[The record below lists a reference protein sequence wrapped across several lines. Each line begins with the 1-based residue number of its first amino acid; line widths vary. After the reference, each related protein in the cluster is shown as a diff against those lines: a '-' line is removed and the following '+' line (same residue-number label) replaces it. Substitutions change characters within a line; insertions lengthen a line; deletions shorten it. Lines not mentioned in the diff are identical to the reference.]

1 MNTEQ
6 SACASSGQAEA
17 WEQLNW
23 TQCERHV
30 RRLQARIVKATR
42 EGRRGK
48 VKALQRLL
56 THSFHGRALA
66 VKRVTENQ
74 GKRTSGVDGKV
85 WGTPATRYKA
95 IGTLRR
101 RGYQPLPL
109 RRVNIPKA
117 NGKTRPLGI
126 PTMKDRAM
134 QALYLL
140 ALEPIAET
148 VGDLNSYGFRP
159 KRSTAD
165 AIEMC
170 RLALCRKTSAAWVLE
185 GDIRGCFDN
194 ISHEWML
201 RHIPTDKVILQK
213 WLKAGFVENRILFP
227 TEAGTPQG
235 GIISPVLANLT
246 LDGLE
251 QLLNEHFRVKIL
263 NGQRH
268 HPKVNLVRYADDFI
282 ITGAT
287 KELLENEVKPLV
299 EQFLRDRGLQLSP
312 EKTCVTHIEQGF
324 DFLGMHVRK
333 YDGKLLIKPSKKNMH
348 AFLEK
353 VRATIRRNKAVEQK
367 YLIKMLNPVIR
378 GWTNYHRHIT
388 AAQAFRKAEMVI
400 WQRLWYWAKR
410 RHPEKSV
417 VWIAKRYWHR
427 LGRTRRTFAADSG
440 ERTPDG
446 KPRLF
451 QLVDST
457 ETRIRRHVKVKS
469 EANPFDPRWREYFE
483 DRAFFKRMGIHRH
496 EAGIKPS

>member
-6 SACASSGQAEA
+6 SACASSGEA
-17 WEQLNW
+17 NPWEQLNW
-23 TQCERHV
+23 SQCERNI

-42 EGRRGK
+42 EGRWGK
-48 VKALQRLL
+48 VRALQRLL
-56 THSFHGRALA
+56 THSFYGRALA
-66 VKRVTENQ
+66 VKRVTDNQ

-85 WGTPATRYKA
+85 WKTPASRYKA

-109 RRVNIPKA
+109 RRVHIPKA

-126 PTMKDRAM
+126 PTMKDRAV

-148 VGDLNSYGFRP
+148 TGDPNSYGFRA

-165 AIEMC
+165 AIEKCHM
-170 RLALCRKTSAAWVLE
+170 ALSLRASARWVLE

-201 RHIPTDKVILQK
+201 RHIPLDKVMLRK
-213 WLKAGFVENRILFP
+213 WLKAGVMENRILFP

-246 LDGLE
+246 LDRLE
-251 QLLNEHFRVKIL
+251 QLLKENFRVKKL
-263 NGQRH
+263 NGRNH
-268 HPKVNLVRYADDFI
+268 NPKVNLVRYADDFI

-287 KELLENEVKPLV
+287 RELLENEVKPLV

-312 EKTCVTHIEQGF
+312 EKTCVTPIEQGF
-324 DFLGMHVRK
+324 DFLGTHIRR
-333 YDGKLLIKPSKKNMH
+333 YGDKLLVKPSKKNMR

-353 VRATIRRNKAVEQK
+353 VRWAIHRTRAVEQRHM
-367 YLIKMLNPVIR
+367 IRMLNPIIR
-378 GWTNYHRHIT
+378 GWTNYHRHNSAT
-388 AAQAFRKAEMVI
+388 QAFRKAEMVI
-400 WQRLWYWAKR
+400 WHSLWRWAKR
-410 RHPEKSV
+410 RHRDRSAD
-417 VWIAKRYWHR
+417 WIAKRYWHR
-427 LGRTRRTFAADSG
+427 LGRNRRTFAADSG

-446 KPRLF
+446 KPKLYR
-451 QLVDST
+451 LVDPT
-457 ETRIRRHVKVKS
+457 ETRIRRHVKVQS
-469 EANPFDPRWREYFE
+469 AANPFDPRWRDYFE
-483 DRAFFKRMGIHRH
+483 DRAFFKKFGIHRC